1 MIKIRRSHD
10 RFIFIMEIPIAGK
23 TVFILRR
30 GPDLVIKGVYLLLR
44 GTQFYFA
51 MFCFILFMSV
61 SMTQIFWILMNSTCT
76 NLNSTQQKV
85 NHAHYSFFIEV
96 EWRIEVYESANWVII
111 GSDDGLWPLRCQA
124 IIWTNVGVLWI
135 GLWGTNFSEIGIKI
149 RRYLFKKIHLKMSS
163 AKFRLGLHALSV
175 HVCFCMPL
183 FYDPS

>member
-1 MIKIRRSHD
+1 
-10 RFIFIMEIPIAGK
+10 MEIPIAGK

-30 GPDLVIKGVYLLLR
+30 GPDLVVKGMPLVKRNTILHWYVLLYFVYVSVDDANLLVIDELYLYKSHQYITKSKPCALFFPLR
-44 GTQFYFA
+44 GRVT
-51 MFCFILFMSV
+51 
-61 SMTQIFWILMNSTCT
+61 
-76 NLNSTQQKV
+76 
-85 NHAHYSFFIEV
+85 H
-96 EWRIEVYESANWVII
+96 R
-111 GSDDGLWPLRCQA
+111 GLRVHKRGHHWFRWWPLRRQA
-124 IIWTNVGVLWI
+124 IIWTNVGLLWI